1 MLDLFRLHLRY
12 LLCKMNYI
20 IFSVLLVLIC
30 LGYLISIQP
39 FDTQALQDL
48 NRENNALIYL
58 SNMQMITR
66 LALVMLAGYLY
77 GTSFSRHY
85 DNYNVLYLSH
95 EHNRLKY
102 FLTKWS
108 SLSVLYT
115 LFCLICLMMFLVI
128 GYLNTTWFCFQPV
141 MLRYFMLLVIEGV
154 IYGTLTCLLSMALN
168 NLFCTLIPYGL
179 FIVSEIINEQKSANH
194 IIRIFNFLFPS
205 IIGNYQETY
214 FVYGMW
220 HALIIMASFIILSG
234 IFFVV
239 KDLA

>member
-1 MLDLFRLHLRY
+1 MLDLIRLHRRY

-39 FDTQALQDL
+39 FETQALQDL
-48 NRENNALIYL
+48 NRENNALIYVT
-58 SNMQMITR
+58 NMQMITK
-66 LALVMLAGYLY
+66 LALILLAGYLY

-95 EHNRLKY
+95 EHNRMKY
-102 FLTKWS
+102 FLTKY
-108 SLSVLYT
+108 LTLTVLY
-115 LFCLICLMMFLVI
+115 LLLCLICLVMFLTI
-128 GYLNTTWFCFQPV
+128 GYLNTTWFSFRPD
-141 MLRYFMLLVIEGV
+141 MLIYFLLLVIEGV
-154 IYGTLTCLLSMALN
+154 IYGTLTMLLSMALN

-179 FIVSEIINEQKSANH
+179 FIVGEIINEQKAANLL
-194 IIRIFNFLFPS
+194 IRVFNFFFPS
-205 IIGNYQETY
+205 IIGSYQETY
-214 FVYGMW
+214 FVFGIW
-220 HALIIMASFIILSG
+220 HALIIMTSFVILSA

>member
-1 MLDLFRLHLRY
+1 
-12 LLCKMNYI
+12 
-20 IFSVLLVLIC
+20 
-30 LGYLISIQP
+30 
-39 FDTQALQDL
+39 
-48 NRENNALIYL
+48 
-58 SNMQMITR
+58 
-66 LALVMLAGYLY
+66 
-77 GTSFSRHY
+77 
-85 DNYNVLYLSH
+85 
-95 EHNRLKY
+95 
-102 FLTKWS
+102 
-108 SLSVLYT
+108 
-115 LFCLICLMMFLVI
+115 MMFLVI